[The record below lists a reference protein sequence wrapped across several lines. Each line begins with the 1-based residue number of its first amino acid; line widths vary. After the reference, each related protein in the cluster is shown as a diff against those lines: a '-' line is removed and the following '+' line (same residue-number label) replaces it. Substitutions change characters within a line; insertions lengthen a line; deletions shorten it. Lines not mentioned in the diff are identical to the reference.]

1 MARIREY
8 LVELFWS
15 DADEGFIA
23 IAPDLPGCSAFGE
36 TQEEAV
42 HQMQDA
48 MLSWLQ
54 ACQNMGRPLPEPLT
68 KPQRAPPEPRDRGPD
83 RTAATV

>member
-8 LVELFWS
+8 LVEVFWS

-36 TQEEAV
+36 TPDEA
-42 HQMQDA
+42 
-48 MLSWLQ
+48 
-54 ACQNMGRPLPEPLT
+54 
-68 KPQRAPPEPRDRGPD
+68 
-83 RTAATV
+83 

>member
-8 LVELFWS
+8 LVEVFWS

-36 TQEEAV
+36 TPEQAV
-42 HQMQDA
+42 HEMQDA
-48 MLSWLQ
+48 MLSWLE
-54 ACQNMGRPLPEPLT
+54 ACANMGRPLPEPRT
-68 KPQRAPPEPRDRGPD
+68 KPQRA
-83 RTAATV
+83 AA

>member
-8 LVELFWS
+8 LVEVFWS

-36 TQEEAV
+36 TPEEAV
-42 HQMQDA
+42 HEMQDA

-68 KPQRAPPEPRDRGPD
+68 KPQRAAAEPRDRGPD
-83 RTAATV
+83 RAAATV